1 MTLTPAE
8 VEHVAQL
15 ARLKLSP
22 EELEQMRVQLSSILD
37 YIASLQEVSIEGVPP
52 TEQMSN
58 LSTVMRSDEVL
69 PPLPHRE
76 ALANAPDQRDGMF
89 RVRAI
94 FDDQAE

>member
-15 ARLKLSP
+15 ARLKLPP
-22 EELEQMRVQLSSILD
+22 EELEHMRVQLSSILD

-58 LSTVMRSDEVL
+58 LASVMRSDEVRD
-69 PPLPHRE
+69 PLSNEE

-94 FDDQAE
+94 FEE